1 MKLVARAMHDIR
13 NVKFF
18 DDVFLTLGEWIK
30 WMRAI
35 VFSSLDLI
43 LNLLLYKKVKIVFVL
58 RMNVYVIS
66 EFAFSPITLS
76 NM

>member
-1 MKLVARAMHDIR
+1 MKLAARVMHDIR

-18 DDVFLTLGEWIK
+18 ADVFLTLEEWIK

-35 VFSSLDLI
+35 VFSSLNLI
-43 LNLLLYKKVKIVFVL
+43 LNLLLYKEVKIVFVL
-58 RMNVYVIS
+58 LMDVYVIS

>member
-1 MKLVARAMHDIR
+1 MKLAARAMHDIR

-18 DDVFLTLGEWIK
+18 ADVFLTLEEWIK

-35 VFSSLDLI
+35 VFSSLNLI
-43 LNLLLYKKVKIVFVL
+43 LNLLLYKEVKIVFVL
-58 RMNVYVIS
+58 RMDVYVIS